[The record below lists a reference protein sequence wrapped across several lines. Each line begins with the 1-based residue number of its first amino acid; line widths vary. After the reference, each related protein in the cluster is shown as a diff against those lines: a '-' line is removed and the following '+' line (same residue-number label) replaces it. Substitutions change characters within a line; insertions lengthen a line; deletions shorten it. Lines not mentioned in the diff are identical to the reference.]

1 MLEEILEKILDQ
13 LKEEGCIIDDA
24 AGYSAEEIIRQ
35 YMDGGKNGWIS
46 AEEQPKESE
55 YFMTCIYNKD
65 AADYDFRKTWF
76 AHKDDYDMDESEWRE
91 LYEYEEVNAWK
102 PLPEPYRKE

>member
-1 MLEEILEKILDQ
+1 
-13 LKEEGCIIDDA
+13 
-24 AGYSAEEIIRQ
+24 
-35 YMDGGKNGWIS
+35 
-46 AEEQPKESE
+46 
-55 YFMTCIYNKD
+55 MTCIYKKD